1 MMAQVRDRKAGA
13 GSGASF
19 STLTPAF
26 QPGDILVAAHSCDI
40 GTPANMSISG
50 TWNEIPPIGM
60 VGPTFNTRAYWKP
73 AGSDPASY
81 TFTQD
86 SGADG
91 VAVIASLMDLAGTA
105 PLNLGESFVL
115 NAATMT
121 ASSLTPAGAGD
132 LALIWAGAVASP
144 GAARTW
150 SGPAGWTT
158 EIQRQSGIYTA
169 GIMVSK
175 VLTSGEPTGAATFT
189 ASGAMYRGQ
198 TLVLTFRAGASAVQ
212 KNGSDAAAASEQG
225 TVQAQL
231 ARTDAAAAA
240 DSGQAARLV
249 ADQAVL
255 AEARTIDAAAQ
266 RLDSAQVSD
275 TAATAGAAGRAETGV
290 AADAAHLTSA
300 ISQAD
305 TAALSE
311 SAALTL
317 TTHDQAAVTDGA
329 GNQEILG
336 PLVGDAVTTIEVAA
350 LAAPTAVGDAAG
362 LGETARVDVG
372 RSTSDSS
379 AVIEQA
385 VAGPL
390 TAETGTTSETATVRV
405 LLDRAD
411 AGAVADDAAAGQP
424 TGVSDSAALLETALV
439 VDLGREI
446 TGVDGPHRTWSATLA
461 RRQWSADPPRRTW
474 SASRT

>member
-1 MMAQVRDRKAGA
+1 MAQVRDRKAGA

-73 AGSDPASY
+73 TGSDPASY

-150 SGPAGWTT
+150 SGPAGWTP

-212 KNGSDAAAASEQG
+212 KNSSDAAAASEQEPCRPSLHAPMPPPRPTAGRPRAWSPTKPYSPKPARSTRRRSGWTSPRSATRRPRRERRAAPRPVWLPFFVRGATGTEDVEIAFTTPGVEPIETDWMAAEWAPGSVGTRGATARILFGPGG
-225 TVQAQL
+225 TVSKPDGSYQAWVRVTAPPQL
-231 ARTDAAAAA
+231 P
-240 DSGQAARLV
+240 
-249 ADQAVL
+249 VL
-255 AEARTIDAAAQ
+255 
-266 RLDSAQVSD
+266 
-275 TAATAGAAGRAETGV
+275 
-290 AADAAHLTSA
+290 
-300 ISQAD
+300 
-305 TAALSE
+305 
-311 SAALTL
+311 
-317 TTHDQAAVTDGA
+317 
-329 GNQEILG
+329 
-336 PLVGDAVTTIEVAA
+336 P
-350 LAAPTAVGDAAG
+350 AG
-362 LGETARVDVG
+362 LIDV
-372 RSTSDSS
+372 
-379 AVIEQA
+379 V
-385 VAGPL
+385 
-390 TAETGTTSETATVRV
+390 
-405 LLDRAD
+405 
-411 AGAVADDAAAGQP
+411 
-424 TGVSDSAALLETALV
+424 
-439 VDLGREI
+439 
-446 TGVDGPHRTWSATLA
+446 
-461 RRQWSADPPRRTW
+461 
-474 SASRT
+474 